1 MNHRER
7 VLTALHHEEPDRVP
21 IDFGGIVDSTI
32 SAMSYQPLRR
42 ALGLPPTVTRV
53 QDIYQYTAVVEQDVR
68 EALGADTVPVF
79 DLPTRWRTGTLPG
92 GAPAEFPDRFRPQPQ
107 RDGSQVVVD
116 AAGTVVLKMPRGGY
130 YFDPV
135 HSPLAGA
142 TDVREIDRCMDQIES
157 YDKPGHLDLSYEKL
171 ARVAKS
177 LREETDYLLVGFF
190 GGHIFQAAQSLRGW
204 DTFLMDLLVNRP
216 FAEALL
222 DRLAEANVRR
232 FERFART
239 VGRYVDVVH
248 FEDDLGMQ
256 DRPLLRPE
264 LYRQAVKPYHARLFR
279 SARANCDASLLLHTD
294 GAVAPLIPDFIE
306 MGIDAINPVQVSAAG
321 MDPGQLKRAFG
332 QDMAFW
338 GGGCDSQVVLPFG
351 TRQQVIDEVK
361 RRIDELAPGG
371 GFVFGPIHNIQA
383 GVPVENVL
391 AMFQTAREYG
401 RYQAK
406 TAATEHCRQGS
417 GRSLC

>member
-7 VLTALHHEEPDRVP
+7 VLTTLRHEEPDRVP
-21 IDFGGIVDSTI
+21 IDFGGTVDSTI
-32 SAMSYQPLRR
+32 SALSYQALRK
-42 ALGLPPTVTRV
+42 ALGLQPTATHI
-53 QDIYQYTAVVEQDVR
+53 QDIYQYTAIVEDDVR
-68 EALGADTVPVF
+68 QALGVDTTPVF
-79 DLPTRWRTGTLPG
+79 DLPVEWRAGTLPDG
-92 GAPAEFPDRFRPQPQ
+92 KPAKFPSKFRPQRQ
-107 RDGSQVVVD
+107 KDGSQVVVD
-116 AAGTVVLKMPRGGY
+116 ATGTVVLKMPAKGY

-142 TDVREIDRCMDQIES
+142 SSTRDIDRFLDHIEY
-157 YDKPGHLDLSYEKL
+157 YDKPDHLDQSYEEMAEV
-171 ARVAKS
+171 ARA

-204 DTFLMDLLVNRP
+204 ETFLIDLLTNRA
-216 FAEALL
+216 FAEALM

-264 LYRQAVKPYHARLFR
+264 LYRQMVKPYHARLFGF
-279 SARANCDASLLLHTD
+279 ARANCEAHLLLHTD
-294 GAVAPLIPDFIE
+294 GAVAPLIADFIDL
-306 MGIDAINPVQVSAAG
+306 GIDALNPVQVSAAG
-321 MDPGQLKRAFG
+321 MDTKALKQDFG
-332 QDMAFW
+332 QDIAFW

-351 TRQQVIDEVK
+351 TPEQVADEVK

-371 GFVFGPIHNIQA
+371 GFVFGPIHNVQA
-383 GVPVENVL
+383 GVPMENVL
-391 AMFQTAREYG
+391 AMFEAARAYG
-401 RYQAK
+401 VYR
-406 TAATEHCRQGS
+406 R
-417 GRSLC
+417 